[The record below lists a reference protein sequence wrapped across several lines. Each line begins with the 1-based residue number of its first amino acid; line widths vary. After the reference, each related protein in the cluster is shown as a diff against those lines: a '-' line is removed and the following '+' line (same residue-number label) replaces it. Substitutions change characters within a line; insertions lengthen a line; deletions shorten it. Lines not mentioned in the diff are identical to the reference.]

1 MRCQSPEPFGCT
13 KSKVTLLLRRFLD
26 HSHLQEREGE
36 KEKLQEKPAKG
47 QQRGAA
53 GVKPALP
60 QTSWPGGQSSLKL
73 LVHLNKIAPFH
84 GTRCMQSS
92 FIKRWHR
99 MGEVRKARVQRW
111 PQDNHH
117 SPRPQRHGPDPAPC
131 TPVARP
137 RVCLTGADQQKICP
151 MCAAQPS
158 CLQTCSW
165 EEGPA
170 SP

>member
-13 KSKVTLLLRRFLD
+13 KSKVTLPLRRFLD

-36 KEKLQEKPAKG
+36 KEKLQGKPAKG

-84 GTRCMQSS
+84 CTRCMQFS
-92 FIKRWHR
+92 FIKRWHC

-117 SPRPQRHGPDPAPC
+117 SPSPQRHGPDPAPC

-151 MCAAQPS
+151 MCAAEPS

-170 SP
+170 GP